1 MFCLVQSNER
11 DSFTQGV
18 TDEGIYLYV
27 QSILAQSPF
36 SVHSLAQSNFLQGLL
51 SVSGNREW
59 NGNHFETLSLV
70 LAFSKT
76 NT

>member
-51 SVSGNREW
+51 SQSLETGN
-59 NGNHFETLSLV
+59 GMGITLKL
-70 LAFSKT
+70 
-76 NT
+76 